1 MTRRVCATLQKP
13 FSSLAAEFMNA
24 SEVEKQKGCNKVTFA
39 YRVLTLM
46 KDVEKSQWK
55 TWTFTVRNYLN
66 T

>member
-24 SEVEKQKGCNKVTFA
+24 SEVNAAAGDLGVTNQEKQKGCNKVTFA

-46 KDVEKSQWK
+46 KDVEKSQ
-55 TWTFTVRNYLN
+55 
-66 T
+66 